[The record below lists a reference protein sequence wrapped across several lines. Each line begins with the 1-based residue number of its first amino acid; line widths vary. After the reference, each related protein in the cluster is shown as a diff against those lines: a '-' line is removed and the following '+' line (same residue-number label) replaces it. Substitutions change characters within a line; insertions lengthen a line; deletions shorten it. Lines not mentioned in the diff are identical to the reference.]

1 MAPPTRAAA
10 PRTTA
15 FWVIRG
21 IPPVLELE
29 VGAVDPLPLP
39 LPLPDFVGTAEV
51 DSVVSVAEEEPE
63 SVSVAAGL
71 LRVVLASPADEEPA
85 TPESFSAPAVTVTGK
100 M

>member
-1 MAPPTRAAA
+1 MAPPTKAAA

-29 VGAVDPLPLP
+29 VGAVDPLP
-39 LPLPDFVGTAEV
+39 DFVGTAEV
-51 DSVVSVAEEEPE
+51 DSVVSVAEDEPE

-71 LRVVLASPADEEPA
+71 LRVVLAPPADEEPA
-85 TPESFSAPAVTVTGK
+85 TPESFSAPAVMVTGRT
-100 M
+100 